1 MPTGGI
7 KRVIVLGSTG
17 SIGRQTLDVIR
28 ALHASPESPYSL
40 EVVGLAAGRN
50 LPLLADQVRA
60 FHPRG
65 VAIAREEDLSA
76 LRRRLGDRADKVEI
90 FAGPQGFAQLLEAV
104 PADLAVNGLVGAVGL
119 LPTLTALERG
129 IDVALANKESLVIGG
144 PLVRQAL
151 AKGNARLLPID
162 SEHSALFQLLE
173 GLKGEKQGEG
183 EEREQEQERERGEG
197 EIARAVLTASGGALR
212 DWPRERIPQA
222 TPEDVLRHPTWA
234 MGARITVDSATLVNK
249 AFEVI
254 EAHWLF
260 GLPWERIGVV
270 IHPQSVVHALVELV
284 DGSLLA
290 HLGEPDMRV
299 PIQYALT
306 YPQRAAHPWAS
317 LPLEGLTLEFSAWDP
332 KRYPAFPLVVE
343 AGQRGGTFPAVA
355 NAADEVAVERFLR
368 REIDFGSLPRLLE
381 AALEAHEAQAVP
393 ASTERLTLSDVL
405 EADRWARAFA
415 REWTLP

>member
-1 MPTGGI
+1 MPTPTR

-17 SIGRQTLDVIR
+17 SIGTQTLEVIQ
-28 ALHASPESPYSL
+28 ALNAHPSCSWSF

-50 LPLLADQVRA
+50 LRLLADQICA
-60 FHPRG
+60 FRPRG
-65 VAIAREEDLSA
+65 VAIAREEDLPA
-76 LRRRLGDRADKVEI
+76 LRRRLKDLTEVAI
-90 FAGPQGFAQLLEAV
+90 FAGPQGIPQLLEAV
-104 PADLAVNGLVGAVGL
+104 PADLVVNGLVGAAGL
-119 LPTLTALERG
+119 LPTLTALERR

-151 AKGNARLLPID
+151 QKGGARLLPID
-162 SEHSALFQLLE
+162 SEHSALFQLL
-173 GLKGEKQGEG
+173 QGCAP
-183 EEREQEQERERGEG
+183 EEVQRV
-197 EIARAVLTASGGALR
+197 VLTASGGALR
-212 DWPRERIPQA
+212 DWPPEKIPRA
-222 TPEDVLRHPTWA
+222 TPEQVLNHPTWA

-270 IHPQSVVHALVELV
+270 IHPQSVVHALVALT

-306 YPQRAAHPWAS
+306 YPKRAAHPWAP
-317 LPLEGLTLEFSAWDP
+317 LKLEGLALEFRALEP
-332 KRYPAFPLVVE
+332 ERYPAFGLVVE

-355 NAADEVAVERFLR
+355 NAADEVAVERFLHE
-368 REIDFGSLPRLLE
+368 EIEFGAIPRLLE
-381 AALEAHEAQAVP
+381 EALEAHEPRALPQ
-393 ASTERLTLSDVL
+393 EELTLEAVL
-405 EADRWARAFA
+405 EADRWARTFA
-415 REWTLP
+415 REWVPG

>member
-1 MPTGGI
+1 MPTEGI

-17 SIGRQTLDVIR
+17 SIGTQTLDVVR
-28 ALHASPESPYSL
+28 ALNASPESPFTI

-60 FHPRG
+60 FRPKG
-65 VAIAREEDLSA
+65 VAIARDGDLSA
-76 LRRRLGDRADKVEI
+76 LRRRLGDLADQTEI
-90 FAGPQGFAQLLEAV
+90 FAGPQGPNELLGTI
-104 PADLAVNGLVGAVGL
+104 PADLVVNGLVGAAGL
-119 LPTLTALERG
+119 RPTLAALERG

-144 PLVRQAL
+144 PLVQRAL
-151 AKGNARLLPID
+151 QKGGARLLPID
-162 SEHSALFQLLE
+162 SEHSALFQLL
-173 GLKGEKQGEG
+173 QGCPPNEV
-183 EEREQEQERERGEG
+183 RRV
-197 EIARAVLTASGGALR
+197 VLTASGGALR
-212 DWPRERIPQA
+212 DRPLERIPQA
-222 TPEDVLRHPTWA
+222 TPEDVLKHPTWA

-260 GLPWERIGVV
+260 GIPWERIGVV
-270 IHPQSVVHALVELV
+270 VHPQSVVHALVELV

-306 YPQRAAHPWAS
+306 YPERAAHPWAP
-317 LPLEGLTLEFSAWDP
+317 LRLEGLSLEFRALEP
-332 KRYPAFPLVVE
+332 ERYPAFGLVVE
-343 AGQRGGTFPAVA
+343 AGRRGGTFPAAA

-368 REIDFGSLPRLLE
+368 REIDFGSIPRLLE

-393 ASTERLTLSDVL
+393 PERLRLSDVL

-415 REWTLP
+415 REWAPR